1 MPENFAWYS
10 FNTESKTEDHPPVE
24 LAKAL
29 EIARQRFEN
38 SEKKYDDELQAGV
51 ETTFGLRRDDKTYI
65 EISVHNPRSIAYTFQ
80 TKTFLNPESSSV
92 EKALDKGYRCEL
104 TLKSWQELEQR
115 IREFYEEQ
123 PSEIRRRLAK
133 QKATVTPGQIMIMGA
148 FIVYM
153 FVGAVVYGD
162 KLNMACN
169 MGNGCKIKHAI
180 FIWPYYVF
188 GPGAAK

>member
-1 MPENFAWYS
+1 MSEKFVWYT
-10 FNTESKTEDHPPVE
+10 FNTESKTEEHPPVE

-38 SEKKYDDELQAGV
+38 SEKQYASELEAGV

-65 EISVHNPRSIAYTFQ
+65 EISVHSPRSIAYTFQ

-92 EKALDKGYRCEL
+92 EKALDKGYRGEL

-123 PSEIRRRLAK
+123 PSEIRRKLAR
-133 QKATVTPGQIMIMGA
+133 QKATVTPGQIVMMCA

-153 FVGAVVYGD
+153 FLGAVVYGD
-162 KLNMACN
+162 QLNMACN
-169 MGNGCKIKHAI
+169 TGNGCKIKHAI

-188 GPGAAK
+188 GPK